1 MLPYQAG
8 DPGAVKPTVLTTHF
22 VPFPQGTQPT
32 SQHPSREVLLC
43 QFSRWEASREEAA
56 AKDTEQRSPPPRLS
70 IYHNTAKVLKGKRKQ
85 PPEKRE
91 SAVLTRRPG
100 GSVQISL
107 LVSCVP
113 REIHLTTLILSYFSW
128 RTGSGNTCPTLSTR
142 WPHFLNPNLGLLV
155 DQV

>member
-1 MLPYQAG
+1 MFPYQAG

-22 VPFPQGTQPT
+22 APFPQGTQPT

-43 QFSRWEASREEAA
+43 PFSRWDIRLQERRLRPRTQSRV
-56 AKDTEQRSPPPRLS
+56 SPPPRLP
-70 IYHNTAKVLKGKRKQ
+70 IYYNTAKVLKGQRKQ

-113 REIHLTTLILSYFSW
+113 REIHLTTLIFSW
-128 RTGSGNTCPTLSTR
+128 KTGSVNTCHTLSTR
-142 WPHFLNPNLGLLV
+142 WPHFLNPNLSLLV
-155 DQV
+155 D